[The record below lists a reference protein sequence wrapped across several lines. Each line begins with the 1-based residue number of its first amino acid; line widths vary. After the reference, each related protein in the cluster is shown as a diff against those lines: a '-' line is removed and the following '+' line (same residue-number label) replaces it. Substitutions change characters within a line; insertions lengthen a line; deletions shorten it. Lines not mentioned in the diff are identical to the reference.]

1 MYICMYVRTY
11 AYLHVSMRACI
22 PKWNEEEQ
30 EKDSVCAKRKRMRED
45 ERWGRGCERET
56 ENMRERE
63 RDGCM
68 QSFMIAFICAY
79 THRDDDMRIHGEKL
93 PESSFEPSCYR
104 HQRVS
109 LAHAIHRTIS
119 TQSVNLQPI
128 QPRTQTNAYN
138 GAEIHRPRTAA

>member
-45 ERWGRGCERET
+45 ERGAGV
-56 ENMRERE
+56 RERNREYE
-63 RDGCM
+63 RDRRGCM
-68 QSFMIAFICAY
+68 QSLIIAFTCAY

-93 PESSFEPSCYR
+93 SESSFEPSCYR